1 MTLPRHITTP
11 VLVTA
16 HALERY
22 RRRVENVSD
31 AEAYCRLAS
40 PRIQAAIRA
49 HATAVILPSGH
60 KVILAG
66 NRVVTVKPKSCHKR
80 RIRRES
86 QC

>member
-1 MTLPRHITTP
+1 MTAMTLPRHITTRA

-40 PRIQAAIRA
+40 PHIQAAIELGARS
-49 HATAVILPSGH
+49 VILPSGH
-60 KVILAG
+60 KIVLHG
-66 NRVVTVKPKSCHKR
+66 NRVVTVKPRHREKR
-80 RIRRES
+80 RAR
-86 QC
+86 